1 MSAAARKL
9 RFGAWTPHHGYFG
22 ADNHPAAP
30 PDASYRHN
38 RAVAV
43 EAERL
48 GLDAV
53 LVAQHTV
60 SPRHVEADTVDAW
73 TASAGIAE
81 ATKRIEVIA
90 AIKPFLCHPGVLA
103 KQAIGIDNISEG
115 RFAINLVSGW
125 FLPEIQ
131 RLTLPLREHDDRYA
145 YSAEWL
151 TIVQRLF
158 AGETVSYKGQY
169 LAVDQLTLRPRP
181 IRPGGPTVYF
191 GGESEPARQLA
202 AAQADVFF
210 INGRDLRA
218 TKDLIDDLARRPRQ
232 RAPLRFALAG
242 FVIARDT
249 EAQAK
254 EEFEYLLSLVRRNDI
269 AQLKSGTDPAVAM
282 MKVNQGVPV
291 VGSNGGTNAGLVG
304 NYDQVAERIG
314 AFGDIGIELFMLQF
328 QPLISELR
336 RFAENVL
343 PRVAR
348 NTGASSDL
356 LRQYA

>member
-1 MSAAARKL
+1 MTAAARQV

-22 ADNHPAAP
+22 ADSHPDAP

-53 LVAQHTV
+53 LVAQHTI
-60 SPRHVEADTVDAW
+60 SPRHPEADVVDAW
-73 TASAGIAE
+73 TAAAGIAE
-81 ATKRIEVIA
+81 ATSRIEVIA
-90 AIKPFLCHPGVLA
+90 AIKPFLYHPGILA

-131 RLTLPLREHDDRYA
+131 RLALTLREHDERYA

-151 TIVQRLF
+151 EIVRRLF
-158 AGETVSYKGQY
+158 AGETVSYRGQY
-169 LAVDQLTLRPRP
+169 LSVDQLTLRPRP
-181 IRPGGPTVYF
+181 LRPGGPTIYF
-191 GGESEPARQLA
+191 GGESEAARQLA

-210 INGRDLRA
+210 INGRDHRA
-218 TKDLIDDLARRPRQ
+218 TRDLIADLAARPRSG
-232 RAPLRFALAG
+232 APLRFALAA
-242 FVIARDT
+242 FVIARET
-249 EAQAK
+249 EKQAR
-254 EEFEYLLSLVRRNDI
+254 EEFEYLLSLVQKNDS
-269 AQLKSGTDPAVAM
+269 AQLRAGTDPTVVM

-304 NYDQVAERIG
+304 SYDQVAARID
-314 AFGDIGIELFMLQF
+314 AFADIGIELFMLQF
-328 QPLISELR
+328 QPLIPELR
-336 RFAENVL
+336 RFAEHVL
-343 PRVAR
+343 PRVR
-348 NTGASSDL
+348 GGAAGGV
-356 LRQYA
+356 LRQSA